1 MRAALSI
8 LLVIIISFSVEGQ
21 KITNSFKVLDAKGQ
35 AIEFASFRVLNK
47 DSILKFLDVT
57 DSLGYVS
64 CSVDSAGDYFL
75 KVSSIGFKTLEQPIA
90 IKENEQERK
99 LVLKPSG
106 TMLNEV
112 VIAKAKPL
120 MRQEDDKTIIDP
132 EQLAE
137 ASSNGYEVLEK
148 TPGLFIDQ
156 DGNIYISST
165 TPATVYI
172 NGRELK
178 MSRSDVASMLKNLPP
193 NSIEK
198 IEIMRT
204 PSAKYDASG
213 GGGIV
218 NVVLKKGVKI
228 GMNGSLNAG
237 AQQGV
242 YGNQFAGFNLNNNNG
257 KWSTYVNANVTNQN
271 NYQQLNTDRVL
282 SGDTILSQKAFT
294 KYPGRVLFSSF
305 GANYELNDQWSFGYD
320 ARVSYNS
327 AFSSTENNNEIIN
340 TASDKLIGSS
350 LSEVE
355 NTSRSLLIDQDIS
368 STFKLDTS
376 GSEWNNKLSHTY
388 STGNTMQEYLN
399 SSVLGKS
406 GGDGNVDFQRHFL
419 TAQSDFN
426 KKLAYKFNFETGIK
440 STILLF
446 ANDAV
451 FFTGLGLNK
460 QNDLSRSN
468 QYSYSEN
475 INSAY
480 LQGSKTLG
488 GFILKTGLRL
498 ENTNMRGH
506 QLKPGDTS
514 FNIFRSDL
522 FPYVYFSKKI
532 MAIAGYD
539 LRAYL
544 VYRRTISRPSYEQLN
559 PFPKYIDQFMS
570 EVGNP
575 SLKPQFT
582 QNYEANVSVDER
594 PLIAVGYNDTKDMF
608 SNVFYQADSTVT
620 QAYRGYDNIG
630 TNKEFYLRGFAAI
643 PPGGKYFAVV
653 GGQYNH
659 NVYTGLYEGKP
670 LNFTSES
677 WLFYTYHQLK
687 IDKKSTFTLNGFWRL
702 AGPLQFYELTAMG
715 SLNAS
720 INRRFFKDK
729 LTLSLSTTDMFY
741 TNNNSFIVKQGSVS
755 ASGTRATDS
764 RRYGINLRYSFGIRK
779 KEDSQD
785 MFNVDAKN

>member
-1 MRAALSI
+1 MRLALFVC
-8 LLVIIISFSVEGQ
+8 LLLSFSISVQGQ
-21 KITNSFKVLDAKGQ
+21 KILNSFQILDDKRQ
-35 AIEFASFRVLNK
+35 ALEFASVRLLAN
-47 DSILKFLDVT
+47 DSSLKFLDVT
-57 DSLGYVS
+57 DSNGSVN
-64 CSVDSAGDYFL
+64 CSVDTAGDYYM
-75 KVSSIGFKTLEQPIA
+75 KISAIGYKALEQVVSIQ
-90 IKENEQERK
+90 ENQAERRF
-99 LVLKPSG
+99 VMQASG
-106 TMLNEV
+106 NMLNEV

-218 NVVLKKGVKI
+218 NVILKKGVKI
-228 GMNGSLNAG
+228 GLNGSANLG

-242 YGNQFAGFNLNNNNG
+242 YGNQFAGFNLSNNNG
-257 KWSTYVNANVTNQN
+257 QWSSYLNANFTSQN

-282 SGDTILSQKAFT
+282 STDTVLSQKAFT
-294 KYPGRVLFSSF
+294 KYPGKVAFSSF
-305 GANYELNDQWSFGYD
+305 GAGYEFNDAWSFSYD
-320 ARVSYNS
+320 ARLSFNQGS
-327 AFSSTENNNEIIN
+327 SSTENNNDIIN
-340 TASDKLIGSS
+340 VATDQLLGAT

-355 NTSRSLLIDQDIS
+355 NSNRSLLIDQDIS
-368 STFKLDTS
+368 STYKLDTS
-376 GSEWNNKLSHTY
+376 GSEWNNKLSYTY
-388 STGNTMQEYLN
+388 SAGNTTQDYTN
-399 SSVLGKS
+399 TSVLGQS
-406 GGDGNVDFQRHFL
+406 GGEGIIDFHRHFV

-426 KKLAYKFNFETGIK
+426 KKLKNKINFETGLK
-440 STILLF
+440 STLLF
-446 ANDAV
+446 FDNTAS
-451 FFTGLGLNK
+451 FSTGLGPIK
-460 QNDLSRSN
+460 QDDLSRSN
-468 QYSYSEN
+468 KYKYSEN
-475 INSAY
+475 INAAY
-480 LQGSKTLG
+480 VQGSKTFG
-488 GFILKTGLRL
+488 GFILKTGVRL
-498 ENTNMRGH
+498 ENTNMQGH
-506 QLKPGDTS
+506 QLKPGDTT

-575 SLKPQFT
+575 ALKPQFT

-643 PPGGKYFAVV
+643 PPGGRYFAVV

-670 LNFTSES
+670 LNFTAES

-687 IDKKSTFTLNGFWRL
+687 IDKKSTLTLNGFWRL
-702 AGPLQFYELTAMG
+702 AGPLQFYELSAMG

-720 INRRFFKDK
+720 VNRRFFKDK
-729 LTLSLSTTDMFY
+729 LTLALSATDLFF
-741 TNNNSFIVKQGSVS
+741 TNNNSFIVRQGTVS

-764 RRYGINLRYSFGIRK
+764 RRYGINLRYNFGIRK
-779 KEDSQD
+779 KEDSPD
-785 MFNVDAKN
+785 MFNVDTKN